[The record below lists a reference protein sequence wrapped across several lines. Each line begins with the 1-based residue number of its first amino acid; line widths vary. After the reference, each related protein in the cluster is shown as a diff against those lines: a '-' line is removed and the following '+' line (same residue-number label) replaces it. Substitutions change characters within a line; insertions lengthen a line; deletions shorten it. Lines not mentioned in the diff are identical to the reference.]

1 VVDQTVVAESVIVKV
16 VDMIV
21 ADGIVVADTADFDVA
36 EDERS
41 STVVVET
48 S

>member
-1 VVDQTVVAESVIVKV
+1 MDETVVDESVIVTV
-16 VDMIV
+16 VDTI
-21 ADGIVVADTADFDVA
+21 VADTADVVVA

-41 STVVVET
+41 SNLVVET

>member
-1 VVDQTVVAESVIVKV
+1 VIVKV
-16 VDMIV
+16 VDTIV
-21 ADGIVVADTADFDVA
+21 ADGIAVADTADVAVA

-41 STVVVET
+41 SNVVVET

>member
-1 VVDQTVVAESVIVKV
+1 VIVKV

-21 ADGIVVADTADFDVA
+21 VDGIVVANTADVAVA

-41 STVVVET
+41 SNVVVET

>member
-1 VVDQTVVAESVIVKV
+1 MVFDESVIVKIVDTIV
-16 VDMIV
+16 V
-21 ADGIVVADTADFDVA
+21 DGIVVADTADVAVA

-41 STVVVET
+41 SNLVVET

>member
-1 VVDQTVVAESVIVKV
+1 VIVKI
-16 VDMIV
+16 VDTIV
-21 ADGIVVADTADFDVA
+21 ADGIVVVDTADVAVA